1 MLNKKSIIEDCRT
14 AQKLLC
20 DTLEIDKQIGDLESE
35 LQLVEEIA
43 MQAINENKRNAIN
56 QTEWSERNEKYLKR
70 HDEITTFLEQLDR
83 EKAERISKSKVI
95 AKFIK
100 SISKQETI
108 TEFNDDLWFAV
119 IENVVVGVDGSLTFK
134 FKNGIEIKN

>member
-1 MLNKKSIIEDCRT
+1 MCIRDR
-14 AQKLLC
+14 
-20 DTLEIDKQIGDLESE
+20 
-35 LQLVEEIA
+35 
-43 MQAINENKRNAIN
+43 
-56 QTEWSERNEKYLKR
+56 
-70 HDEITTFLEQLDR
+70 ITTLLEQLDR